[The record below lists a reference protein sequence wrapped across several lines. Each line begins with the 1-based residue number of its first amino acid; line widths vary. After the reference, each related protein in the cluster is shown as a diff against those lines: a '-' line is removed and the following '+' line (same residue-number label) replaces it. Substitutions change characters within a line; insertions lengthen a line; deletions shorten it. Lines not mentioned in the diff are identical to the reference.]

1 MKKVLTFFLLLSSSL
16 LARDLTLE
24 EAIDLAI
31 TNSKTI
37 QVAEKDLEISELNL
51 SKAFKAA
58 LPTVTYTGQY
68 ARTNYDRIV
77 AIDNNTST
85 KTRSGY
91 TQSITISQPLFTG
104 GTILAGIQGAKSY
117 ESIANYNFLN
127 SKIQMRIDTIAVFFN
142 LLNAEK
148 DLQALENSKSILQ
161 KRYDKQKVQ
170 LELQLITKTDISKTE
185 YSLLEVDANIIAIK
199 SQIDTYREQLRI
211 KTGLDKSEM
220 INVVNF
226 SVPSNLSSTINI
238 DEDLKQATTESLAAK
253 ISEEQ
258 YKISE
263 AKTMAAAGDMLP
275 KVSAFATYGTTERTK
290 FENSYR
296 DAKWRGGIQVSWNVF
311 SFGSDIDDYKIAKLE
326 EEQKK
331 LQEISTKENIEI
343 SVKSAYF
350 DLLRLEKLRDS
361 KSKALEVARLNF
373 EMDQERYDAGLISTI
388 DYLNTE
394 NTYRD
399 ANIDYNKTLM
409 DYYLAFEKYRSL
421 II

>member
-1 MKKVLTFFLLLSSSL
+1 MKKLFTIFLLFSSTL

-24 EAIDLAI
+24 EAVDLAL
-31 TNSKTI
+31 TNSKDI
-37 QVAEKDLEISELNL
+37 QISEKSLEISEINL
-51 SKAFKAA
+51 RKAFKAA
-58 LPTVTYTGQY
+58 LPSVTYNGEY

-77 AIDNNTST
+77 SIDDNSSE
-85 KTRSGY
+85 KRRSGY
-91 TQSITISQPLFTG
+91 TQSLTISQPLFRG
-104 GTILAGIQGAKSY
+104 GSILAGIKGAQAY
-117 ESIANYNFLN
+117 EKIANYNFLN
-127 SKIQMRIDTIAVFFN
+127 SKIQMRIETIGIYFN

-148 DLQALENSKSILQ
+148 DLKALENSKSILQ

-170 LELQLITKTDISKTE
+170 LDLRLITKTDLSQTE
-185 YSLLEVDANIIAIK
+185 YSLLNVESNIIGIK

-211 KTGLDKSEM
+211 KTGLPKTEI
-220 INVVNF
+220 INVVDFN
-226 SVPSNLSSTINI
+226 VPNKLSEQVDIDKDLEQAIN
-238 DEDLKQATTESLAAK
+238 ESLAAK
-253 ISEEQ
+253 IAEEQ
-258 YKISE
+258 YNVSKANSI
-263 AKTMAAAGDMLP
+263 AAAGDLLP
-275 KVSAFATYGTTERTK
+275 KVSAFATYGTTERSK

-296 DAKWRGGIQVSWNVF
+296 DAEWRGGVQVNWNVF
-311 SFGSDIDDYKIAKLE
+311 SFGSDLDSYKIAKLE
-326 EEQKK
+326 KEQEK
-331 LQEISTKENIEI
+331 LREVSTKENIEV

-361 KSKALEVARLNF
+361 KSKAVEVARLNF

-394 NTYRD
+394 DAYRN